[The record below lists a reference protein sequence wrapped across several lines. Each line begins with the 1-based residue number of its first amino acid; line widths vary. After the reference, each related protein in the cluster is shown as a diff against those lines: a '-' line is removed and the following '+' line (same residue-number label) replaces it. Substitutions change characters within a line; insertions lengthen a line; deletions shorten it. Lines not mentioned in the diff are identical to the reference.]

1 MSSAAPALPWWK
13 TVFVFGPHAGSHRV
27 AARAGISVVVP
38 LVTVWALGHVEWS
51 LYAAFGSFAAL
62 YGRNVGYRHRF
73 RMQLSAAI
81 VLVGAVVLGVVI
93 AGMPAHE
100 WWIVGIGAAWAMLV
114 AVLSDVF
121 RWNPPGPLFGVFAL
135 CAVASVPPGPGSL
148 LVAFVVSSGAAVVSL
163 IVGAAGAVIVRRARA
178 ERRGAASAQPEAA
191 PSGSGAMSESSA
203 APAPATPSVSVSA
216 SASVSGSASEPVADR
231 FARILPG
238 GAQRVAHAARFGVAA
253 ALAGGLS
260 TALGIGHPYW
270 AMIAAV
276 VPLVAV
282 RLSHAALRATHRI
295 AGTFLGLILA
305 AILLSA
311 QPSGLAAIALVVA
324 LQITAELFVTRNYGF
339 ALLFVTP
346 LALVMIDLAH
356 PTDTAT
362 LIVDRLVETALG
374 TVVALLVA
382 AATWALWGR
391 RDNAPA
397 SGALGPLPG
406 TPTA

>member
-1 MSSAAPALPWWK
+1 
-13 TVFVFGPHAGSHRV
+13 
-27 AARAGISVVVP
+27 
-38 LVTVWALGHVEWS
+38 
-51 LYAAFGSFAAL
+51 
-62 YGRNVGYRHRF
+62 
-73 RMQLSAAI
+73 
-81 VLVGAVVLGVVI
+81 
-93 AGMPAHE
+93 
-100 WWIVGIGAAWAMLV
+100 
-114 AVLSDVF
+114 
-121 RWNPPGPLFGVFAL
+121 
-135 CAVASVPPGPGSL
+135 
-148 LVAFVVSSGAAVVSL
+148 
-163 IVGAAGAVIVRRARA
+163 
-178 ERRGAASAQPEAA
+178 
-191 PSGSGAMSESSA
+191 
-203 APAPATPSVSVSA
+203 
-216 SASVSGSASEPVADR
+216 
-231 FARILPG
+231 
-238 GAQRVAHAARFGVAA
+238 
-253 ALAGGLS
+253 
-260 TALGIGHPYW
+260 
-270 AMIAAV
+270 MIAAV

>member
-1 MSSAAPALPWWK
+1 
-13 TVFVFGPHAGSHRV
+13 
-27 AARAGISVVVP
+27 
-38 LVTVWALGHVEWS
+38 
-51 LYAAFGSFAAL
+51 
-62 YGRNVGYRHRF
+62 
-73 RMQLSAAI
+73 
-81 VLVGAVVLGVVI
+81 
-93 AGMPAHE
+93 MPSHE
-100 WWIVGIGAAWAMLV
+100 WWIVGIGAAWATLV

-135 CAVASVPPGPGSL
+135 CAVASVPPGPDSL
-148 LVAFVVSSGAAVVSL
+148 LIALVVSSGAAVVSL
-163 IVGAAGAVIVRRARA
+163 IVGAAGSVIVRRARA
-178 ERRGAASAQPEAA
+178 EQRGAASAQPGAA
-191 PSGSGAMSESSA
+191 PSGSGARSESSA
-203 APAPATPSVSVSA
+203 APATATPSASVSA
-216 SASVSGSASEPVADR
+216 SEPAAGR
-231 FARILPG
+231 LARLLPG
-238 GAQRVAHAARFGVAA
+238 GAQRLAHAARFGVAA

-282 RLSHAALRATHRI
+282 RLSHSALRATHRI

-374 TVVALLVA
+374 TVVALAVA

-391 RDNAPA
+391 RDSAPA
-397 SGALGPLPG
+397 SRPVARHPDRLRR
-406 TPTA
+406 

>member
-81 VLVGAVVLGVVI
+81 VLVGAVVLGVII

-100 WWIVGIGAAWAMLV
+100 WWIVGIGAAWATLV

-178 ERRGAASAQPEAA
+178 ERREAASAQPEAA
-191 PSGSGAMSESSA
+191 LSGSGAMSESSA
-203 APAPATPSVSVSA
+203 SSATATPSASVSA
-216 SASVSGSASEPVADR
+216 SKPVAGR
-231 FARILPG
+231 FARLLPG

-282 RLSHAALRATHRI
+282 RLSHSAVRATHRI

-305 AILLSA
+305 AVLLSA

-324 LQITAELFVTRNYGF
+324 LQIAAELFVTRNYGF

-362 LIVDRLVETALG
+362 LVVDRLVETALG
-374 TVVALLVA
+374 TVVALVVA

-391 RDNAPA
+391 RDSAPA
-397 SGALGPLPG
+397 SRPLGPLPA

>member
-1 MSSAAPALPWWK
+1 MTTAAPDNSWWK
-13 TVFVFGPHAGSHRV
+13 TVFVFGPHAGAHRV

-81 VLVGAVVLGVVI
+81 TLVAAVVLGVLV
-93 AGMPAHE
+93 AGLPGHE
-100 WWIVGIGAAWAMLV
+100 WWIVGVGAAWATLV

-135 CAVASVPPGPGSL
+135 CAVASVPPGPNSLPVAFLVASGAAIVSL
-148 LVAFVVSSGAAVVSL
+148 LVG
-163 IVGAAGAVIVRRARA
+163 GAGALLVRNAR
-178 ERRGAASAQPEAA
+178 AASAPSPSPRPPAA
-191 PSGSGAMSESSA
+191 LRARRGS
-203 APAPATPSVSVSA
+203 
-216 SASVSGSASEPVADR
+216 DL
-231 FARILPG
+231 LPG
-238 GAQRVAHAARFGVAA
+238 GAERLAHAARYGVAA
-253 ALAGGLS
+253 GIAGTLS

-282 RLSHAALRATHRI
+282 RLSHSATRATHRI
-295 AGTFLGLILA
+295 VGTFLGLILA
-305 AILLSA
+305 AVLLAA
-311 QPSGLAAIALVVA
+311 QPSGLVAIALVVA
-324 LQITAELFVTRNYGF
+324 LQIAAELFVTRNYGF

-362 LIVDRLVETALG
+362 LIVDRLVETVLG
-374 TVVALLVA
+374 TVVALAVA

-391 RDNAPA
+391 GPRA
-397 SGALGPLPG
+397 SAGRRARPLPG
-406 TPTA
+406 APLA

>member
-93 AGMPAHE
+93 AGMPSHE
-100 WWIVGIGAAWAMLV
+100 WWIVGIGAAWATLV

-135 CAVASVPPGPGSL
+135 CAVASVPPGPDSL
-148 LVAFVVSSGAAVVSL
+148 LIALVVSSGAAVVSL
-163 IVGAAGAVIVRRARA
+163 IVGAAGSVIVRRARA
-178 ERRGAASAQPEAA
+178 EQRGAASAQPGAA
-191 PSGSGAMSESSA
+191 PSGSGARSESSA
-203 APAPATPSVSVSA
+203 APATATPSASVSA
-216 SASVSGSASEPVADR
+216 SEPAAGR
-231 FARILPG
+231 LARLLPG
-238 GAQRVAHAARFGVAA
+238 GAQRLAHAARFGVAA

-282 RLSHAALRATHRI
+282 RLSHSALRATHRI

-374 TVVALLVA
+374 TVVALAVA

-391 RDNAPA
+391 RDSAPA
-397 SGALGPLPG
+397 SRPVARHPDRLRR
-406 TPTA
+406 

>member
-178 ERRGAASAQPEAA
+178 ERRRAQLPPQRPPPSPSLPPPLSRALPRSLSPTGSPESSPAAPNASPTPPASASQRPSPAASPRL
-191 PSGSGAMSESSA
+191 
-203 APAPATPSVSVSA
+203 SA
-216 SASVSGSASEPVADR
+216 SA
-231 FARILPG
+231 
-238 GAQRVAHAARFGVAA
+238 
-253 ALAGGLS
+253 
-260 TALGIGHPYW
+260 
-270 AMIAAV
+270 
-276 VPLVAV
+276 
-282 RLSHAALRATHRI
+282 
-295 AGTFLGLILA
+295 
-305 AILLSA
+305 
-311 QPSGLAAIALVVA
+311 
-324 LQITAELFVTRNYGF
+324 
-339 ALLFVTP
+339 
-346 LALVMIDLAH
+346 
-356 PTDTAT
+356 
-362 LIVDRLVETALG
+362 
-374 TVVALLVA
+374 
-382 AATWALWGR
+382 
-391 RDNAPA
+391 
-397 SGALGPLPG
+397 
-406 TPTA
+406 TPTGP

>member
-81 VLVGAVVLGVVI
+81 VLVGAVVLGVII

-100 WWIVGIGAAWAMLV
+100 WWIVGIGAAWATLV

-135 CAVASVPPGPGSL
+135 CAVASVPPGPDSL
-148 LVAFVVSSGAAVVSL
+148 LIAFVVSSGAAVVSL

-178 ERRGAASAQPEAA
+178 DQRGAESAQPEAA
-191 PSGSGAMSESSA
+191 PSGSGALSESSA
-203 APAPATPSVSVSA
+203 APATATPSASVSA
-216 SASVSGSASEPVADR
+216 SSVTVSASEPVAGR
-231 FARILPG
+231 IARLLPG
-238 GAQRVAHAARFGVAA
+238 GAQRLAHAARFGVAA

-282 RLSHAALRATHRI
+282 RLSHSALRATHRI

-305 AILLSA
+305 AILLAA

-374 TVVALLVA
+374 TVVALVVA

-391 RDNAPA
+391 RDSAPA
-397 SGALGPLPG
+397 SRPLGPLPA

>member
-38 LVTVWALGHVEWS
+38 LVTVWALGHVDWS

-73 RMQLSAAI
+73 LMQLSAAV
-81 VLVGAVVLGVVI
+81 VLVGAVVLGVVV

-135 CAVASVPPGPGSL
+135 CAVASVPPSPDSL
-148 LVAFVVSSGAAVVSL
+148 LIAFVVSSGAAVVSL
-163 IVGAAGAVIVRRARA
+163 IVGGAGSVIVRRARA
-178 ERRGAASAQPEAA
+178 EGRGAASAQH
-191 PSGSGAMSESSA
+191 GA
-203 APAPATPSVSVSA
+203 APARPGTPAEPSASPAPSVPPPSTSR
-216 SASVSGSASEPVADR
+216 PVPR
-231 FARILPG
+231 RLTRLLPG
-238 GAQRVAHAARFGVAA
+238 GGQRLAHAARFGVAA

-282 RLSHAALRATHRI
+282 RLSHSALRATHRI
-295 AGTFLGLILA
+295 VGTFLGLILA

-324 LQITAELFVTRNYGF
+324 LQIAAELFVTRNYGF

-356 PTDTAT
+356 PTDTAP
-362 LIVDRLVETALG
+362 LIVDRLVETVLG

-382 AATWALWGR
+382 AATWAIWGR
-391 RDNAPA
+391 RDRA
-397 SGALGPLPG
+397 STSRSHGPLPA
-406 TPTA
+406 TPPA

>member
-38 LVTVWALGHVEWS
+38 LVTVWALSHVEWS

-100 WWIVGIGAAWAMLV
+100 WWIVGIGAPWATLV

-135 CAVASVPPGPGSL
+135 CAVASVPPGPDSL
-148 LVAFVVSSGAAVVSL
+148 LIAFVVSSGAAVVSL

-178 ERRGAASAQPEAA
+178 EQRGAASAQPGAA

-203 APAPATPSVSVSA
+203 SSATATPSA
-216 SASVSGSASEPVADR
+216 SASEPVAGR
-231 FARILPG
+231 IARLLPG
-238 GAQRVAHAARFGVAA
+238 GAQRLAHAARFGVAA

-282 RLSHAALRATHRI
+282 RLSHSAVRATHRI

-305 AILLSA
+305 AVLLSA

-324 LQITAELFVTRNYGF
+324 LQIAAELFVTRNYGF

-362 LIVDRLVETALG
+362 LVVDRLVETALG
-374 TVVALLVA
+374 TVVALVVA

-391 RDNAPA
+391 RDSAPA
-397 SGALGPLPG
+397 SRPLGPLPA

>member
-1 MSSAAPALPWWK
+1 MPLS
-13 TVFVFGPHAGSHRV
+13 GRV
-27 AARAGISVVVP
+27 GGGRAGPGAS
-38 LVTVWALGHVEWS
+38 T
-51 LYAAFGSFAAL
+51 AA
-62 YGRNVGYRHRF
+62 V
-73 RMQLSAAI
+73 
-81 VLVGAVVLGVVI
+81 VLVGAVVLGVII

-100 WWIVGIGAAWAMLV
+100 WWIVGIGAVWATLA

-135 CAVASVPPGPGSL
+135 CAVASVPPGPDSL
-148 LVAFVVSSGAAVVSL
+148 LIAFVVSSGAAVVSL

-178 ERRGAASAQPEAA
+178 ERRGAVSAASA
-191 PSGSGAMSESSA
+191 GASV
-203 APAPATPSVSVSA
+203 PAT
-216 SASVSGSASEPVADR
+216 GR
-231 FARILPG
+231 LTRLLPG
-238 GAQRVAHAARFGVAA
+238 GTQRLAHAARFGVAA

-282 RLSHAALRATHRI
+282 RLSHSALRATHRI

-324 LQITAELFVTRNYGF
+324 LQIAAELFVTRNYGF
-339 ALLFVTP
+339 APLFVTP

-374 TVVALLVA
+374 TVVALVVA

-391 RDNAPA
+391 RDSAPA
-397 SGALGPLPG
+397 SHPLGPLPA
-406 TPTA
+406 TPAA

>member
-1 MSSAAPALPWWK
+1 MSSAAPTLPWWK

-81 VLVGAVVLGVVI
+81 VLVGAVVLGVVV

-100 WWIVGIGAAWAMLV
+100 WWIVGIGAAWATLV

-135 CAVASVPPGPGSL
+135 CAVASVPPGPDSL
-148 LVAFVVSSGAAVVSL
+148 LVALVVSSGAAVVSL
-163 IVGAAGAVIVRRARA
+163 VVGGAGAVIVRRARA
-178 ERRGAASAQPEAA
+178 ERRGAAAAAARASAPVPDSTSSSTSSSVAA
-191 PSGSGAMSESSA
+191 STPAASTPATSPPAPA
-203 APAPATPSVSVSA
+203 APAAA
-216 SASVSGSASEPVADR
+216 R
-231 FARILPG
+231 LARILPE
-238 GAQRVAHAARFGVAA
+238 GAQRLAHAARFGIAA

-282 RLSHAALRATHRI
+282 RLSHSALRATHRI
-295 AGTFLGLILA
+295 VGTFLGLILA

-311 QPSGLAAIALVVA
+311 QPSGLAAILLVVA
-324 LQITAELFVTRNYGF
+324 LQIAAELFVTRNYGF

-374 TVVALLVA
+374 TVVALVVA
-382 AATWALWGR
+382 VATWALWGR
-391 RDNAPA
+391 RVTASASAPH
-397 SGALGPLPG
+397 GPLPS

>member
-81 VLVGAVVLGVVI
+81 VLVGAVVLGVII

-100 WWIVGIGAAWAMLV
+100 WWIVGIGAAWATLV

-135 CAVASVPPGPGSL
+135 CAVASVPPGPDSL
-148 LVAFVVSSGAAVVSL
+148 LIAFVVSSGAAVVSL

-178 ERRGAASAQPEAA
+178 EQRGAEPAQPEAA
-191 PSGSGAMSESSA
+191 PSGSGALSESSA
-203 APAPATPSVSVSA
+203 APATATHSASVSA
-216 SASVSGSASEPVADR
+216 SSVTVSASKPVAGR
-231 FARILPG
+231 IARLLPG
-238 GAQRVAHAARFGVAA
+238 GAQRLAHAARFGVAA

-282 RLSHAALRATHRI
+282 RLSHSAVRATHRI

-305 AILLSA
+305 AILLAA

-324 LQITAELFVTRNYGF
+324 LQIAAELFVTRNYGF

-362 LIVDRLVETALG
+362 LVVDRLVETALG
-374 TVVALLVA
+374 TVVALAVA

-391 RDNAPA
+391 RDSAPA
-397 SGALGPLPG
+397 SRPLGPLPA

>member
-1 MSSAAPALPWWK
+1 MSSAVPALPWWK

-27 AARAGISVVVP
+27 AVRAGISVVVP

-62 YGRNVGYRHRF
+62 YGRNVRYRHRF
-73 RMQLSAAI
+73 LMQLSAAV
-81 VLVGAVVLGVVI
+81 VLVGAVVLGVVV
-93 AGMPAHE
+93 AGMPSHE
-100 WWIVGIGAAWAMLV
+100 WWIVGIGAAWATLV

-135 CAVASVPPGPGSL
+135 CAVASVPPGPDSL
-148 LVAFVVSSGAAVVSL
+148 LIAFVVSSGAAVVSL
-163 IVGAAGAVIVRRARA
+163 LVGGAGSVIVRRARA
-178 ERRGAASAQPEAA
+178 DERVAASARPADA
-191 PSGSGAMSESSA
+191 PSN
-203 APAPATPSVSVSA
+203 
-216 SASVSGSASEPVADR
+216 PVAR
-231 FARILPG
+231 RRTRLLPD
-238 GAQRVAHAARFGVAA
+238 GAQRLAHAARFGVAA

-282 RLSHAALRATHRI
+282 RLSHSALRATHRI
-295 AGTFLGLILA
+295 VGTFLGLILA

-324 LQITAELFVTRNYGF
+324 LQIAAELFVTRNYGF

-382 AATWALWGR
+382 AATWAIWGR
-391 RDNAPA
+391 RDRA
-397 SGALGPLPG
+397 STSRSRGPLPA
-406 TPTA
+406 TPAA

>member
-100 WWIVGIGAAWAMLV
+100 WWIVGIGAAWATLV

-191 PSGSGAMSESSA
+191 PSGSRAMSESSA
-203 APAPATPSVSVSA
+203 APATATPSASVSA
-216 SASVSGSASEPVADR
+216 SEPAAGR
-231 FARILPG
+231 LAMLLPG
-238 GAQRVAHAARFGVAA
+238 GAQRLAHAARFGVAA

-282 RLSHAALRATHRI
+282 RLSHSALRATHRI

-305 AILLSA
+305 AILLAA

-324 LQITAELFVTRNYGF
+324 LQIAAELFVTRNYGF

-362 LIVDRLVETALG
+362 LVVDRLVETALG

-391 RDNAPA
+391 RDSAPA
-397 SGALGPLPG
+397 SGTLGPLPG